1 MIELSNHTS
10 REIFHQPKMW
20 LDTYDIVLSHKAE
33 IKDFLAANGIGKD
46 SRIVLTGAG
55 TSDFIADAASCM
67 YMKSGYMSARA
78 VATTDIVASY
88 EFFLN
93 PADRLFISFGRS
105 GNSPESVAAY
115 HIARAYCRNASHL
128 IITCNP
134 EGHLVKCAD
143 PHKDLVIVLPDGTND
158 RSLAMTSSFSSML
171 IASILCKNVSALE
184 DEKPRLEAAAA
195 FASHILEDNVT
206 SRLQALTAKNIRR
219 AVFLGSGALK
229 GIACECHL
237 KLQELTDGYI
247 MCAFDSFMGLRHGPK
262 AVINEETLV
271 VYLLSENPYTRR
283 YELDLIAQ
291 VAEQNHPAAQVIVS
305 LTPSGCTV
313 PVDLEIDAP
322 VSEELL
328 SGDYRYVPYVLA
340 GQLLGYFF
348 SLSRGLDP
356 DNPSV
361 RGTISRVV
369 SGVTIYDAP
378 LQSHE

>member
-10 REIFHQPKMW
+10 REIFHQPQMW
-20 LDTYDIVLSHKAE
+20 LETYDIVLSHEKE
-33 IKDFLAANGIGKD
+33 IRDFLAANGIGKE

-55 TSDFIADAASCM
+55 TSDFIADTASCI
-67 YMKSGYMSARA
+67 YMKSGYMGARA
-78 VATTDIVASY
+78 VATTDIVSSY

-93 PADRLFISFGRS
+93 PEDKLFISFGRS

-115 HIARAYCRNASHL
+115 HIARAYCKDACHL

-134 EGHLVKCAD
+134 EGHLVKCAE
-143 PHKDLVIVLPDGTND
+143 PGRDLVIVLPDGTND

-171 IASILCKNVSALE
+171 IASILCKNCDSLAEERGKL
-184 DEKPRLEAAAA
+184 DAAAA
-195 FASHILEDNVT
+195 FASHILEDDIVEKIRSLT
-206 SRLQALTAKNIRR
+206 SRNVKR

-237 KLQELTDGYI
+237 KLQELTDGQI
-247 MCAFDSFMGLRHGPK
+247 MCAYDSFMGLRHGPK

-271 VYLLSENPYTRR
+271 VYLLSDNPYTRR
-283 YELDLIAQ
+283 YEHDLIAQ
-291 VAEQNHPAAQVIVS
+291 VADQNHPVAQVIVS
-305 LTPSGCTV
+305 LTPSQCPT
-313 PVDLEIDAP
+313 PVDLEINAQVSDA
-322 VSEELL
+322 LL
-328 SGDYRYVPYVLA
+328 SGEYKYVPYVLS

-348 SLSRGLDP
+348 SLSKGLDP

-369 SGVTIYDAP
+369 SGVTIYDSP
-378 LQSHE
+378 LGA